1 MIHLSYIFLLA
12 SSIFNF
18 LAFAEGRS
26 SSENLFMPY
35 CFLVPIDSSP
45 ETIECAEKSVAA
57 IKAEYAKAG
66 VHVKAELHWWGAEYS
81 RDPSALR
88 QEATEA
94 CNLEEAFGKVIKGT
108 NPGSIQVFV
117 DEPIPAKQCGEE
129 DPKNPGKG
137 PAGCSSFCDGSS
149 PSFSTVSNKRC
160 SPSVSVHESGHSNC
174 CARKCE
180 NKDKC
185 PTPESGDD
193 GGCELCLRKGGESA
207 RFSVRSL
214 FSANEDQA
222 LKGESC
228 TLTGHAHASIAAGAS
243 QNPGYND
250 TLPPK
255 LGPRPKDVSIRSTNG
270 QVIKLL
276 GKWNAP
282 DPKGK
287 SPQPAPKSNNE
298 GTPRL
303 KTEEGTRG
311 VPPQD
316 TYKSI
321 GDD

>member
-1 MIHLSYIFLLA
+1 MLNKKKYFWLA
-12 SSIFNF
+12 PSLFFFSLFG
-18 LAFAEGRS
+18 FAEGKGAA
-26 SSENLFMPY
+26 ENLFMPY
-35 CFLVPIDSSP
+35 CFLVPVDSSQ

-94 CNLEEAFGKVIKGT
+94 CNLEEAFGKVINGT

-129 DPKNPGKG
+129 DPKDPGKG
-137 PAGCSSFCDGSS
+137 PSGCSSLCDGSS

-160 SPSVSVHESGHSNC
+160 SPSVAVHESGHSNC

-193 GGCELCLRKGGESA
+193 GGCGLCLRNGGESA
-207 RFSVRSL
+207 WIFKTSL

-250 TLPPK
+250 ILPPK
-255 LGPRPKDVSIRSTNG
+255 LGPKPKEVRIRRNG

-282 DPKGK
+282 DPRGK
-287 SPQPAPKSNNE
+287 SPQPSPKPNE
-298 GTPRL
+298 GNPRL

-311 VPPQD
+311 VPPQE